1 MTLDDL
7 LDRLRELD
15 LLADTD
21 PKFPSIT
28 TLVVGDSVRGSW
40 WTHPAAREVFRLSCA
55 MRDHPDVLMVKLI
68 SGKVTAI
75 HRPLWP
81 AIVAIGTARE
91 PWQMDKLSKEAKALL
106 KKVDKETR
114 FDATGDAVRELE
126 KHLLVQAESYHTES
140 GSHAKAIQT
149 WQSWAASVR
158 LKKSKL
164 TPAEAKA
171 QLEKVVDRLNNQFN
185 ARGTLPWR
193 KALIRVCRVHTRL
206 THGVAKPPNRTR

>member
-1 MTLDDL
+1 MTIEDL
-7 LDRLRELD
+7 LDRLREFD

-55 MRDHPDVLMVKLI
+55 LRDHPDVLMVKLI

-81 AIVAIGTARE
+81 AILAIGTARE

-114 FDATGDAVRELE
+114 VEATGDAVRELE
-126 KHLLVQAESYHTES
+126 KLLLVQAESYHTES
-140 GSHAKAIQT
+140 GNHAKAIQT
-149 WQSWAASVR
+149 WQSWAASKR
-158 LKKSKL
+158 LRTKL
-164 TPAEAKA
+164 TASEAKQ
-171 QLEKVVDRLNNQFN
+171 QLEKVVDRLNNQF
-185 ARGTLPWR
+185 AASGKLPW
-193 KALIRVCRVHTRL
+193 KSIGVHRRSS
-206 THGVAKPPNRTR
+206 AANI